1 MRGTTYILEYIYDED
16 TEWRFESEYEYVSDA
31 QIALA
36 KHVETYN
43 FIKARVRR
51 VKQVTEESIVG
62 QYNPIVVED
71 LA

>member
-1 MRGTTYILEYIYDED
+1 MKNRYILEYIYDED
-16 TEWRFESEYEYVSDA
+16 TEWRFESEHDYVSDA

-36 KHVETYN
+36 KHVQMYN

-62 QYNPIVVED
+62 RYSPIIVED
-71 LA
+71 DE